1 MSEVGAEA
9 EPKAICEVR
18 VKRPWGRPVQDGQK
32 GAAED
37 LRVLRIALE
46 RAQRST
52 TRSNKRQAEIVGWL
66 TEIITL
72 FTEVVPPSPRGA
84 GGRPP
89 AQGPE
94 ADTVDLKNFRK
105 AMKRA
110 RPRVESSLLESRS
123 WERIVELLRM
133 LQNRYTEEQFQR
145 QGIARRSA

>member
-1 MSEVGAEA
+1 M
-9 EPKAICEVR
+9 
-18 VKRPWGRPVQDGQK
+18 KRPWGRPVQDGQK

-46 RAQRST
+46 RVQRGT

-66 TEIITL
+66 TELITL

-94 ADTVDLKNFRK
+94 ADAIDLKNFRK
-105 AMKRA
+105 AIKRA
-110 RPRVESSLLESRS
+110 RPRTESSLVEARC
-123 WERIVELLRM
+123 WERIVVLLRL
-133 LQNRYTEEQFQR
+133 LQNRYTEEQFTR
-145 QGIARRSA
+145 QGITRRSA